1 MKRNQKE
8 VQEAARLAE
17 EQDEVKQV
25 MRYLAP
31 WVKKTDGIQSVGDWE
46 TSFSSKLMVKLL
58 EMWLT
63 EENRTYLNDILKWY
77 HPLDRS
83 AMVYALIVFVLT
95 GQRMEFKNK
104 AAQRHYK
111 MLLAAIKDDMPEL
124 SFANHVKY
132 MMRKYGPKKVKQ

>member
-1 MKRNQKE
+1 MKRNQKD

-17 EQDEVKQV
+17 EQEEVKQV

-63 EENRTYLNDILKWY
+63 EENREQLNNILKWY

-83 AMVYALIVFVLT
+83 AMVFALIVYVMT
-95 GQRMEFKNK
+95 GRRMELKNK
-104 AAQRHYK
+104 IAQRHYK
-111 MLLAAIKDDMPEL
+111 MFIEAIKDDMPEL
-124 SFANHVKY
+124 SFANHMKY
-132 MMRKYGPKKVKQ
+132 MMRKYGPKKK

>member
-8 VQEAARLAE
+8 VQEAAWLE
-17 EQDEVKQV
+17 DEDDLRAV

-31 WVKKTDGIQSVGDWE
+31 WVEKTDGIQSIGNWE
-46 TSFSSKLMVKLL
+46 TSMSSRMMVMIL

-95 GQRMEFKNK
+95 GQRLEFKNK

-124 SFANHVKY
+124 SFANHMKY
-132 MMRKYGPKKVKQ
+132 MMRKYGPKKK